1 MPIYGF
7 DCKINTNMAG
17 VPENI
22 RKTQRSFENNF
33 KIITVGEQKHEKL
46 PQSEKITVKAD
57 ILLS

>member
-1 MPIYGF
+1 
-7 DCKINTNMAG
+7 MAG